1 MKKFVL
7 LAATSFLLAQ
17 VANAADI
24 KKGEDLVN
32 KGGCIACHGAGMD
45 KPIAPNYPKLAGQ
58 YQSYLFHALQQ
69 YQAKHQTP
77 LYGRN
82 NAIMSGMVAQ
92 YNTQDLQ
99 DIAAYIASLKGDV
112 YIRDEMHCAA
122 LRPLRNA
129 KSPV

>member
-1 MKKFVL
+1 MKKIVL
-7 LAATSFLLAQ
+7 LAATALALAQ
-17 VANAADI
+17 MSQLANAADL
-24 KKGEDLVN
+24 KKGEELVN
-32 KGGCIACHGAGMD
+32 KGGCIACHGAGLD

-92 YNTQDLQ
+92 YSTQDLQ
-99 DIAAYIASLKGDV
+99 DIAAYIASLKGDL
-112 YIRDEMHCAA
+112 YIRDEMH
-122 LRPLRNA
+122 
-129 KSPV
+129 

>member
-7 LAATSFLLAQ
+7 LAAASLVMAQ
-17 VANAADI
+17 AASAADI

-82 NAIMSGMVAQ
+82 NPIMSGMVAQ
-92 YNTQDLQ
+92 YSTQDLQ

-112 YIRDEMHCAA
+112 YIRDEMH
-122 LRPLRNA
+122 
-129 KSPV
+129 

>member
-7 LAATSFLLAQ
+7 LAAASLVMAQ
-17 VANAADI
+17 AANAADI

-69 YQAKHQTP
+69 
-77 LYGRN
+77 
-82 NAIMSGMVAQ
+82 
-92 YNTQDLQ
+92 
-99 DIAAYIASLKGDV
+99 
-112 YIRDEMHCAA
+112 
-122 LRPLRNA
+122 
-129 KSPV
+129 

>member
-1 MKKFVL
+1 MKRL
-7 LAATSFLLAQ
+7 TASLAAAATALAF
-17 VANAADI
+17 AGAAHAADL
-24 KKGEDLVN
+24 KKGEELVN
-32 KGGCIACHGAGMD
+32 KGGCIACHGAGLD

-92 YNTQDLQ
+92 YNTQDLE
-99 DIAAYIASLKGDV
+99 DIAAYITSLKGDL
-112 YIRDEMHCAA
+112 YIRDEMH
-122 LRPLRNA
+122 
-129 KSPV
+129 

>member
-1 MKKFVL
+1 MKRL
-7 LAATSFLLAQ
+7 ITGLAATALLALGC
-17 VANAADI
+17 AAHAADVQ
-24 KKGEDLVN
+24 KGEALVN
-32 KGGCIACHGAGMD
+32 KGGCIACHGAGLD

-99 DIAAYIASLKGDV
+99 DIAAYIASIKGDL
-112 YIRDEMHCAA
+112 YIRNEMH
-122 LRPLRNA
+122 
-129 KSPV
+129 